1 VPLGFAPIW
10 PYVTDGHFCPDLG
23 QFFWLVAIGTIFA
36 LAYLACACRR
46 GVHLLTL
53 GLGPDLESFVPAR
66 AGDNPRNRSE
76 LSAPVATSCTSFNV
90 GCILIIRSVPGHTKG
105 SPSMKRSLR
114 VAVVLAA
121 VTALLSGIALSSA
134 SADGANDRWANY
146 GPTYVLNPSGG
157 VNGTDGMRI
166 TFGGSQLAV
175 QRMESPTNPGAVNN
189 ETYGRYSLPGSS
201 EANGVL
207 NHIALAVGD
216 QANGGTAFITPAYV
230 EAENDWVKIRHADNV
245 TVLPWVIAAASSPTQ
260 IVQTLTGVV
269 DSLTYT
275 VVVTIDYTA
284 PEDRMKVSY
293 QVVIPEGNTKPVRL
307 YHLIDTYLGGS
318 DQGPGFF
325 TDPVTCGVSG
335 ESGAIVGVDR
345 AEQGIVEAFQFISGT
360 PWAGYMS
367 AYYADVVFGT
377 GSKTNP
383 ATNDAEEEQ
392 ESQDGPRFGPGYMND
407 LNNQIITDPENDNG
421 IGINWNFG
429 SSAGS
434 YSSVAKLIFS
444 SATVEPCNDPEAVSP
459 TNPDPTEVPDPI
471 IDPVAPDAE
480 FDPLKDPEPIVEIVA
495 PSFTG

>member
-1 VPLGFAPIW
+1 
-10 PYVTDGHFCPDLG
+10 
-23 QFFWLVAIGTIFA
+23 
-36 LAYLACACRR
+36 
-46 GVHLLTL
+46 
-53 GLGPDLESFVPAR
+53 
-66 AGDNPRNRSE
+66 
-76 LSAPVATSCTSFNV
+76 
-90 GCILIIRSVPGHTKG
+90 
-105 SPSMKRSLR
+105 MKRSLR

-121 VTALLSGIALSSA
+121 VTTLLSGVALSSA
-134 SADGANDRWANY
+134 GADGANDRWPGY
-146 GPTYVLNPSGG
+146 GPTYVLNPFGG
-157 VNGTDGMRI
+157 VNGDDGMRI

-175 QRMESPTNPGAVNN
+175 QRVERPGEPGGVNN
-189 ETYGRYSLPGSS
+189 ETYGPSVLPGTGR
-201 EANGVL
+201 ANDVF

-216 QANGGTAFITPAYV
+216 PANGGTAFITPSYV
-230 EAENDWVKIRHADNV
+230 EAEYDYVSIRHADNV
-245 TVLPWVIAAASSPTQ
+245 TVLPWAIAAASSPTQ

-284 PEDRMKVSY
+284 PEDRMKISY
-293 QVVIPEGNTKPVRL
+293 QVVIPAGNTKQVRL
-307 YHLIDTYLGGS
+307 YHLIDTFLGGS

-325 TDPVTCGVSG
+325 TDPVTCGVNG

-345 AEQGIVEAFQFISGT
+345 ADQGIVEAFQFISGT
-360 PWAGYMS
+360 PWAAYMS
-367 AYYADVVFGT
+367 ANYGDVVFGN
-377 GSKTNP
+377 GYKTNP
-383 ATNDAEEEQ
+383 VINDADEEQ
-392 ESQDGPRFGPGYMND
+392 EDQEGPRFGPGFMND

-471 IDPVAPDAE
+471 IDAVAPDAE